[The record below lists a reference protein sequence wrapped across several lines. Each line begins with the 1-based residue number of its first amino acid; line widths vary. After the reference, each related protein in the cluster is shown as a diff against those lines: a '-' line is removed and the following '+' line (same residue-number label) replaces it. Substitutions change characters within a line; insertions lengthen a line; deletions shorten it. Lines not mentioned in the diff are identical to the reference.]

1 MKTAPDKLYLN
12 REKDSNEDFII
23 RDFKI
28 EDYDV
33 VEYER
38 VEPIDKYLHKE
49 ITRQIKKRLKESEPE
64 WKEKANRMISELL
77 DKFEEEGK
85 I

>member
-28 EDYDV
+28 EDCEV
-33 VEYER
+33 IEYER
-38 VEPIDKYLHKE
+38 INPIDKYLHKE
-49 ITRQIKKRLKESEPE
+49 ISKQIKTRLKEREPK
-64 WKEKANRMISELL
+64 WKEKANRMVSELL
-77 DKFEEEGK
+77 DKFEKEGK

>member
-28 EDYDV
+28 EDCEV

-49 ITRQIKKRLKESEPE
+49 ISKQIKKRLNGSEPE
-64 WKEKANRMISELL
+64 WKKKANRMISELL
-77 DKFEEEGK
+77 DKFEKEGK